1 MLHNDTFLLP
11 CVSGGGVEQAQ
22 RVETEGAIATVRN
35 APSVSDTGPSGLALT
50 PPPLRK
56 EARKGG
62 GFSGFVSL
70 VGAGPGDAD
79 HLTLG
84 ALKAL
89 QSAQALLYDAL
100 VSEDILSLAPQK
112 CVKICV
118 GKRGDRL
125 SVSQDKTNALMVRL
139 AKKGLHVVRLKG
151 GDPSVFGRVEEE
163 RLYLEQHGIP
173 HKTLPGVTAASAA
186 AAQFS
191 FPLTHRGE
199 ARSVTFL
206 TGRTKDGAIDLRH
219 ESISD
224 PMVSLVFYMSSHN
237 AAHIEASLLNAGRSP
252 QTPVVIIENAGRPEG
267 QMRTGHLSDLAYLVD
282 RAAFAGPVL
291 LGVGTAF
298 GYARQNMTHS
308 GVLKESAVRR

>member
-1 MLHNDTFLLP
+1 MPHN
-11 CVSGGGVEQAQ
+11 
-22 RVETEGAIATVRN
+22 
-35 APSVSDTGPSGLALT
+35 
-50 PPPLRK
+50 
-56 EARKGG
+56 
-62 GFSGFVSL
+62 GFVSL

-100 VSEDILSLAPQK
+100 VSEDILALAPQK

-163 RLYLEQHGIP
+163 RQYLEAYGIS

-206 TGRTKDGAIDLRH
+206 TGRTKDGSIDLRD
-219 ESISD
+219 ESIND
-224 PMVSLVFYMSSHN
+224 PMASLVFYMSSHN
-237 AAHIEASLLNAGRSP
+237 AAHIEASLLQAGRSS
-252 QTPVVIIENAGRPEG
+252 QTPVVIIENAGRPTARACSG
-267 QMRTGHLSDLAYLVD
+267 TLKDMAALVAQ
-282 RAAFAGPVL
+282 AAFEGPVL
-291 LGVGTAF
+291 MGVGVAF
-298 GYARQNMTHS
+298 AYARIAMSVSVPVKARLQ
-308 GVLKESAVRR
+308 A

>member
-1 MLHNDTFLLP
+1 MSSYP
-11 CVSGGGVEQAQ
+11 V
-22 RVETEGAIATVRN
+22 
-35 APSVSDTGPSGLALT
+35 
-50 PPPLRK
+50 
-56 EARKGG
+56 
-62 GFSGFVSL
+62 GFVSL

-89 QSAQALLYDAL
+89 QSAQALLYDSL

-125 SVSQDKTNALMVRL
+125 SVSQDKTNKLMVRL
-139 AKKGLHVVRLKG
+139 ARKGLHVVRLKG
-151 GDPSVFGRVEEE
+151 GDPSIFGRVEEE
-163 RLYLEQHGIP
+163 RLYLEQHGID

-206 TGRTKDGAIDLRH
+206 TGRTKDGSIDLRD
-219 ESISD
+219 ESIDD
-224 PMVSLVFYMSSHN
+224 PMASLVFYMSSHN
-237 AAHIEASLLNAGRSP
+237 AAHIEASLLKAGRSP
-252 QTPVVIIENAGRPEG
+252 QTPVVIIENAGRPTA
-267 QMRTGHLSDLAYLVD
+267 RALSGRLHELAALV
-282 RAAFAGPVL
+282 RQAAFDGPVL
-291 LGVGTAF
+291 MGAGVAF
-298 GYARQNMTHS
+298 GYAR
-308 GVLKESAVRR
+308 LAVPFTARLQA